1 MSESAE
7 DYAFADFL
15 LYKIIEDNLNNTNSP
30 ERDTYLYLVNKLDDN
45 IKARYLVT
53 KVLEVLLHCE
63 DDSKGE
69 DVRAEALKEILN
81 VVEKAFKYWKSKTM
95 VILHLLMEIRT
106 QLEEN
111 CEKYLNTDFIK
122 VDIAHFNTLPSAD
135 IQREILER
143 NELVTAN
150 LRDTFKYEDFIGN
163 TIKVMRHLNSSLST
177 PLMLKA
183 VNETKTKPP
192 VLTREERRNLIV
204 KKYMEKHNLRGSI
217 YSYKVEHPSIISDDE
232 NPFESC
238 DDDIDKQNLFQ
249 SQVLDKDNSDDSET
263 EKVEYHQEDIDDEVG
278 GVSDGDGEDESKKC
292 QISSTDITS
301 SMPLAHTPDQ
311 PDMQMK
317 KLPARQKVNPVQ
329 IVQIKPSKLEEPET
343 TMEIRATQP
352 KKRLID
358 RRESAERATFD
369 DSEKE
374 EAVKAVPKK
383 TKMALQP
390 KPSSKKRV
398 PYSKE
403 EEINLIKGM
412 QQFGTQWHLIRDNY
426 EFQNRSNKDLKDK
439 ARNMKKSY
447 QLPKDLMELF
457 N

>member
-30 ERDTYLYLVNKLDDN
+30 ERDTYLYLVNSLFSKIELDDN

-106 QLEEN
+106 QFVSDE
-111 CEKYLNTDFIK
+111 YSI
-122 VDIAHFNTLPSAD
+122 
-135 IQREILER
+135 
-143 NELVTAN
+143 AN

-192 VLTREERRNLIV
+192 VLTREE
-204 KKYMEKHNLRGSI
+204 
-217 YSYKVEHPSIISDDE
+217 SYKVEHPSIISDDE

-369 DSEKE
+369 DSEKVMKITHIE
-374 EAVKAVPKK
+374 SGRR
-383 TKMALQP
+383 
-390 KPSSKKRV
+390 SS
-398 PYSKE
+398 
-403 EEINLIKGM
+403 
-412 QQFGTQWHLIRDNY
+412 
-426 EFQNRSNKDLKDK
+426 
-439 ARNMKKSY
+439 
-447 QLPKDLMELF
+447 
-457 N
+457 